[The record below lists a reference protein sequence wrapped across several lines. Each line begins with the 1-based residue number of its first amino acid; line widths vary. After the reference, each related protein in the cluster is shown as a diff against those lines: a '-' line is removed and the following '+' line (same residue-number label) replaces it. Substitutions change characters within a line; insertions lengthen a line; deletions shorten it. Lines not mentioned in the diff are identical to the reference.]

1 MRDWGYE
8 KVGFWLIRVR
18 ARDMIRVT
26 IQIIKEMRNLKNIY
40 HMRRIREVIGI
51 RLVKHSIGKSEY
63 VNRMDGNYIMNKTV
77 SDV

>member
-26 IQIIKEMRNLKNIY
+26 IQIIKEMRNLKE
-40 HMRRIREVIGI
+40 HLSHET
-51 RLVKHSIGKSEY
+51 
-63 VNRMDGNYIMNKTV
+63 NKR
-77 SDV
+77 SYWH